1 MLHFGTADF
10 MMQVLRSAP
19 KGWGTS
25 LRVGDLP
32 VKLWVI
38 DREGLRLR
46 QEPSED
52 SLKVESP
59 FKAIIFAD
67 QVTWEGKYHIGVDGK
82 GNRRVYYYVTY
93 EFNGKVYEGWVPSEY
108 TQPEIVSLRGFKDYR
123 ESVNDTFLY
132 EVVDGWERY
141 NTSGAAQYL
150 NLELL
155 FKDLGFGDH
164 TEYANPHFNLCG
176 ELAVMEAVG
185 ASLEDGFRMF
195 GEMGEY
201 YQSILQA
208 PDRETSSR
216 DLEDFFDQF
225 GWDAER
231 KSGQG
236 EDDLEVQLMAG
247 KSVLALV
254 TIDNGLVSGDGT
266 ISHWVRV
273 KNIDD
278 ESVIIYNPYSNREEI
293 VDLETFMSSWDNVK
307 ETPGNIGVDHLLV
320 VAGP

>member
-1 MLHFGTADF
+1 MTEEPEWLRLESMPPWLMGNHDMSEEVLEAFRALISPPKCLPGEISPRSWELAADMLHFGTAEF

-38 DREGLRLR
+38 DHEGVRLR

-59 FKAIIFAD
+59 FKGIVFSD
-67 QVTWEGKYHIGVDGK
+67 HVTWEGKYHIGVDDK

-108 TQPEIVSLRGFKDYR
+108 TQPEIISLRGFKDYR

-132 EVVDGWERY
+132 DVEDGWERY
-141 NTSGAAQYL
+141 NSSGAAQYL

-155 FKDLGFGDH
+155 FKDLGFKDH

-195 GEMGEY
+195 REMGEDY
-201 YQSILQA
+201 
-208 PDRETSSR
+208 
-216 DLEDFFDQF
+216 
-225 GWDAER
+225 ER
-231 KSGQG
+231 K
-236 EDDLEVQLMAG
+236 DKTV
-247 KSVLALV
+247 
-254 TIDNGLVSGDGT
+254 
-266 ISHWVRV
+266 
-273 KNIDD
+273 
-278 ESVIIYNPYSNREEI
+278 
-293 VDLETFMSSWDNVK
+293 
-307 ETPGNIGVDHLLV
+307 
-320 VAGP
+320 